1 MVSRARLVLGD
12 VIFGFARAR
21 KGEPLFKSLERQG
34 KEVRE
39 ARRKAFRASIRGSR
53 GL

>member
-12 VIFGFARAR
+12 VVFGFVRVR
-21 KGEPLFKSLERQG
+21 KGESLFRSLARQG

-39 ARRKAFRASIRGSR
+39 ARRKVVKAALRGQR
-53 GL
+53 Y